1 MVFVSETGKSFNF
14 SDLRSDLMINDD
26 LGVSFN
32 LKDPKYKLKY
42 ESIPNMVFKEY
53 EKNKMLSEEI
63 RILYVALTRAK
74 EK

>member
-1 MVFVSETGKSFNF
+1 MVFVSEAGKSFNF

-32 LKDPKYKLKY
+32 LKDTKYKLKY

-53 EKNKMLSEEI
+53 EKI
-63 RILYVALTRAK
+63 RCYQK
-74 EK
+74 K